1 LDLRYYQQE
10 AVDSVYSYLRE
21 HDDNPCIV
29 LPTAGGKSL
38 VLAQIAKDAVQ
49 IWNGRVLIL
58 AHVKELL
65 EQNADKI
72 RKLCP
77 EMPIGIYSA
86 GLKSRQTEE
95 PVIVAGIQSVY
106 DKAAELG
113 SFDLVIVDECF
124 PAGTLIDT
132 PRGPVPI
139 DELYIGQPVCH
150 ALGVGEI
157 EAISSRPVYEL
168 LEMELSNG
176 KTIRCTPNHQFFTP
190 NGWRKASTLGIGT
203 YLYSHED
210 MFRLRKRVSSQ
221 NNHPKEERQGKETD
235 RGRIRQAEMLLQ
247 GMPEQ
252 MATSA
257 GHIEK
262 LVAHAGE
269 DSCQIL
275 PVLREGNTTE
285 ILPRKT
291 DAGAFLEHDK
301 VLFEILCKESREPD
315 VFRCHQAEGLRKTE
329 GTWTQAADSRRE
341 RETDAVTPEAP
352 LGSVERGN
360 GISGDHDRET
370 TERRSIPLLQAG
382 CGASVSPSGDSA
394 GRIGAFMQESPQD
407 RQADPEL
414 DGRIRVV
421 SVAHLKFESPQTV
434 FNLQVSGHPSYFADG
449 VLVHNCHLIPPDGE
463 GRYRTF
469 IRDMKA
475 INPIVRVIGLT
486 ATPYRLDGG
495 AICRP
500 NNILNAVCYEAGV
513 KELLEKGYLC
523 PLVSKETKHVVDT
536 SSLHVRGGEFVESE
550 AEKLMNDK
558 TLIEQACAEIA
569 GYAKDRHSVLVFC
582 CSILHAT
589 EVMKELRN
597 YSDSVEGVF
606 GDTLPAFREE
616 RLDQF
621 RAGNLK
627 YLVNVGVLTT
637 GFDAPNTDCVV
648 LLRPTASPGLYYQMV
663 GRGFRL
669 SPTKTNTLV
678 LDFGGNIVRHG
689 PVDCIKIRSGRGDA
703 GPAGKTCPH
712 CQEVVPISARI
723 CRRCGY
729 EFTPKEKNPEPNS
742 QTITHDPHASS
753 AGIISG
759 QTSDEE
765 YEVREVVFRVHQK
778 RGAPPNAPKTMRV
791 EYKINLFTSF
801 SEWVCPEHRG
811 FVRENFKKWWKEH
824 APGCAIPFSAN
835 DAVFLANEGA
845 VRWPSHIT
853 VRTESGKKYPKV
865 VGYRYPEMKP
875 QPQTEQEEIP
885 F

>member
-1 LDLRYYQQE
+1 MDLRYYQQE

-29 LPTAGGKSL
+29 LPTAAGKSL

-113 SFDLVIVDECF
+113 SFDLVIVDEC
-124 PAGTLIDT
+124 
-132 PRGPVPI
+132 
-139 DELYIGQPVCH
+139 
-150 ALGVGEI
+150 
-157 EAISSRPVYEL
+157 
-168 LEMELSNG
+168 
-176 KTIRCTPNHQFFTP
+176 
-190 NGWRKASTLGIGT
+190 
-203 YLYSHED
+203 
-210 MFRLRKRVSSQ
+210 
-221 NNHPKEERQGKETD
+221 
-235 RGRIRQAEMLLQ
+235 
-247 GMPEQ
+247 
-252 MATSA
+252 
-257 GHIEK
+257 
-262 LVAHAGE
+262 
-269 DSCQIL
+269 
-275 PVLREGNTTE
+275 
-285 ILPRKT
+285 
-291 DAGAFLEHDK
+291 
-301 VLFEILCKESREPD
+301 
-315 VFRCHQAEGLRKTE
+315 
-329 GTWTQAADSRRE
+329 
-341 RETDAVTPEAP
+341 
-352 LGSVERGN
+352 
-360 GISGDHDRET
+360 
-370 TERRSIPLLQAG
+370 
-382 CGASVSPSGDSA
+382 
-394 GRIGAFMQESPQD
+394 
-407 RQADPEL
+407 
-414 DGRIRVV
+414 
-421 SVAHLKFESPQTV
+421 
-434 FNLQVSGHPSYFADG
+434 
-449 VLVHNCHLIPPDGE
+449 HLIPPDGE

-469 IRDMKA
+469 IRDMKS

-689 PVDCIKIRSGRGDA
+689 PVDSIKIRSGRGDA

-742 QTITHDPHASS
+742 QTITHDPHAST
-753 AGIISG
+753 AGIISR

-791 EYKINLFTSF
+791 EYKINLLTSF
-801 SEWVCPEHRG
+801 SEWVCPEHKG

-835 DAVFLANEGA
+835 DAVWLANEGA

-853 VRTESGKKYPKV
+853 VRTESGKKYPKI